1 MGVIILIIICWLI
14 LSIAINLAKED
25 SPSSDRTTYRE
36 SSSGKSTWTNPRK
49 SRFYVERDY
58 FERDDYLRTKMQ
70 QSRSNFCYKTSTSPI
85 PPQENEDKVKE
96 TTVVRPP
103 DYDGNSISSLEALLT
118 GDDADVVEEYEE
130 DIMEYV
136 DSGINPEDVPDFNG
150 EQLAS

>member
-1 MGVIILIIICWLI
+1 MIFIVIICWLI

-36 SSSGKSTWTNPRK
+36 SSSRVSNWTNPRK

-70 QSRSNFCYKTSTSPI
+70 QSRSNFYKTSTSPI

-96 TTVVRPP
+96 TMVVRPP
-103 DYDGNSISSLEALLT
+103 DYDGNSISSLEDLLT

>member
-1 MGVIILIIICWLI
+1 MIFIVIICWLI
-14 LSIAINLAKED
+14 LSIAINLARED

-36 SSSGKSTWTNPRK
+36 SSSRESNWTNPRK

-70 QSRSNFCYKTSTSPI
+70 QSRSNFHKTSTSPI

-118 GDDADVVEEYEE
+118 GDDADIVEGYEE
-130 DIMEYV
+130 DVMEYV
-136 DSGINPEDVPDFNG
+136 ESGINPEDVPEFTG